1 MARRG
6 AWRSRTRKASPP
18 GAEGGL
24 SDGGHA
30 VAGPGRWCSASTA
43 SPPTSPRSRS
53 WREIPFLPAA
63 WLLPDFQRLLPAA
76 DALRTGQAPQGC
88 RRWQLWRGRRAHHR
102 PPPPPRLPPTG
113 WRHQRW
119 MQSSG
124 GWWTRTG
131 GFGASCR
138 SSPGTMA
145 RCTNSFSRSRSTP
158 HVSINILIS

>member
-1 MARRG
+1 MISAFLVGAFLVFSSTIVARRLLCADPPREGMASRG

-88 RRWQLWRGRRAHHR
+88 RRRQLWRGRRAHHR
-102 PPPPPRLPPTG
+102 PAPPPRLPPIG
-113 WRHQRW
+113 
-119 MQSSG
+119 
-124 GWWTRTG
+124 
-131 GFGASCR
+131 
-138 SSPGTMA
+138 
-145 RCTNSFSRSRSTP
+145 
-158 HVSINILIS
+158 